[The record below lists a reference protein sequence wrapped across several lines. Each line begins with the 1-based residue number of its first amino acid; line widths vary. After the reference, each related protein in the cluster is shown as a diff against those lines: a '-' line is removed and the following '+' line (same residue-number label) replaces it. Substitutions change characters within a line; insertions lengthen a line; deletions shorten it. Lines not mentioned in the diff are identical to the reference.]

1 MYVCVYAF
9 INVCIYC
16 VFTLQAKAPNQVCV
30 CHADG
35 VGVFHAIEG
44 RFWMTFCPTITSLQ
58 FYFSCVFGRSV
69 QRRRSWQFFWP
80 FFIPVF
86 LQCFCEVFRSIFYD
100 IEHPMTGTT
109 ETEIFF
115 QSKKG
120 PHWAPFIVQ
129 APASAP
135 QVQVCALHF
144 ERGLDRV
151 AGNPAYYGHPGRVP
165 CHACDESAG
174 EHLSHHQWALRARSI
189 FSGRRGI

>member
-1 MYVCVYAF
+1 MSNHYLIAVLFQLCVWSECPAQAF
-9 INVCIYC
+9 LAIFLAI
-16 VFTLQAKAPNQVCV
+16 
-30 CHADG
+30 
-35 VGVFHAIEG
+35 FHS
-44 RFWMTFCPTITSLQ
+44 R
-58 FYFSCVFGRSV
+58 
-69 QRRRSWQFFWP
+69 
-80 FFIPVF
+80 IPAM
-86 LQCFCEVFRSIFYD
+86 FCEVFRSIFYD

-189 FSGRRGI
+189 FSGRRGREEGHLNGLFTFPIRPRRPAEHKPKCAPEECGGQGVV